1 MGSFGRAC
9 RAAACVGLLLVL
21 VACTG
26 GGPAPSPSTSGSISA
41 KAAPVPTGL
50 AHFSQDEWSFDYP
63 AAWRYE
69 PMSGFITSFYDV
81 LGYLGSTSVD
91 TSQIC
96 QTIGSTQSCNAHGY
110 DLPPGNVVI
119 TVGTGGRPMSDP
131 VAFFDHPSDG
141 TRTEVGGMATILSEE
156 QQASDHVILTW
167 KIQRPASIDNWVQLD
182 ADIRGPGTDALRS
195 EVDALVASFR
205 FTPEPVPISSD
216 PAVAQDVARKALAQL
231 KTDAAYAC
239 FPDEAGMSRQT
250 TITAMP
256 NGPTLSSPLPV
267 TCSVAITPT
276 DIGVWKLDLTI
287 SWEASGTRKAGSN
300 LTTEW
305 LAPDGSL
312 GASSQSG
319 DSPGS

>member
-1 MGSFGRAC
+1 VAWFGSRAL
-9 RAAACVGLLLVL
+9 RAAPWLALLLV
-21 VACTG
+21 VASCSSAS
-26 GGPAPSPSTSGSISA
+26 GPSASEAASSPESTAEAP
-41 KAAPVPTGL
+41 GL

-63 AAWRYE
+63 AAWHYE

-81 LGYLGSTSVD
+81 LGYLGSTPVD

-96 QTIGSTQSCNAHGY
+96 QTTANTQSCNAHGY

-119 TVGTGGRPMSDP
+119 TIGTGGRPISDP
-131 VAFFDHPSDG
+131 VAFFDHPVHG
-141 TRTEVGGMATILSEE
+141 MRTEVGGMAAIFSQD
-156 QQASDHVILTW
+156 QQASDHVLLTW
-167 KIQRPASIDNWVQLD
+167 MIQRPTSIDNWVQLD

-216 PAVAQDVARKALAQL
+216 PTVAQEVARKAIAAL

-239 FPDEAGMSRQT
+239 FPDEAGMSRDT
-250 TITAMP
+250 TISAMP
-256 NGPTLSSPLPV
+256 NGPTLASPVPV
-267 TCSVAITPT
+267 TCSVAIGPT

-287 SWEASGTRKAGSN
+287 SWEASGARKAGSN

-312 GASSQSG
+312 GASIVSG
-319 DSPGS
+319 DYPGS